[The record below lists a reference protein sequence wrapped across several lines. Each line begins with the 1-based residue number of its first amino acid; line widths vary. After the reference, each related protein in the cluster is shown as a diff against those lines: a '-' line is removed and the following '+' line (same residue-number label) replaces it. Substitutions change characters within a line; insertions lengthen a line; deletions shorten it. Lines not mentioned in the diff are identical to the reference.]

1 MLNWKITS
9 LYNGQEAVTLYQQTG
24 YQNIDIVL
32 MDKDMP
38 VMTGDVATTK
48 LIQMGCDTPIVALSS
63 SAESLDEFV
72 IRGAMGAL
80 NKPLQIPNLL
90 QTLLRTRSMKVEAE
104 RQKKASSKAQR
115 EQPCEVLGA
124 ETQVRLSICTPSG

>member
-9 LYNGQEAVTLYQQTG
+9 LYNGQEAVTLYEQTAF
-24 YQNIDIVL
+24 QNVDIVL

-48 LIQMGCDTPIVALSS
+48 LVQMGCQTPIVALSS
-63 SAESLDEFV
+63 TTGSLDEFV
-72 IRGAMGAL
+72 INGAMGVL

-90 QTLLRTRSMKVEAE
+90 QTLLTTRSLKIEADQLVE
-104 RQKKASSKAQR
+104 Q
-115 EQPCEVLGA
+115 
-124 ETQVRLSICTPSG
+124 QVRLFMHVKFVWEINNVILF